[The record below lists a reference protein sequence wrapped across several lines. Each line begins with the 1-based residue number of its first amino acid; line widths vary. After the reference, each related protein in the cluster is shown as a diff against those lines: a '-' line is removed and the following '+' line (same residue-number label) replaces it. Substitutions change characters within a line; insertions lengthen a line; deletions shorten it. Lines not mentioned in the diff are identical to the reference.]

1 MALVRT
7 NADVAF
13 IFNWLCACNFDLFIC
28 NIIVELLLALELLL
42 VMNSG
47 CRVVL
52 LTRLVSTHTWV
63 LLQFYLWNLLQD
75 LRVLLTTSSNWAREV
90 LRPNLVSVFHNLGD
104 LLPHAI

>member
-13 IFNWLCACNFDLFIC
+13 VFNWLCACNFDLFIR
-28 NIIVELLLALELLL
+28 NIIIELLLTLELLL
-42 VMNSG
+42 VMHSS

-52 LTRLVSTHTWV
+52 LTTLVTTHTRI
-63 LLQFYLWNLLQD
+63 LLQFYLRDLLQD
-75 LRVLLTTSSNWAREV
+75 LRVLLTTCSNWAREV
-90 LRPNLVSVFHNLGD
+90 LRPNLVSIFHNLWN